1 MKITTQ
7 NILEFLSSP
16 NFMKESDQ
24 IYKDHINKSVEIILK
39 NKKEK
44 AIVLICGPS
53 GAGKTTSAKNITRI
67 LNERGVK
74 CNYVSMDN
82 YFHTLHPEEVNAIV
96 PADLEHPERVDFNLF
111 NEQLK
116 CLIDQ
121 KEIKM
126 PVFDFKNA
134 KRIDNQILLNRGK
147 DDIVIVEGIHS
158 LNSKYNLYTDKC
170 TKLYLNVGCD
180 IQLDNGSFYKGA
192 QIRLL
197 RRICRDRV
205 YRARGI
211 EDTIKQFKNVQRG
224 EDLYIR
230 PFKPTV
236 DYVLSTFSY
245 YEMSC
250 YKHLLDD
257 VLNEQYPEIVGA
269 EEIFKKVPDIK
280 PKDIPLNSHIREF
293 V

>member
-7 NILEFLSSP
+7 NILDFLSNP
-16 NFMKESDQ
+16 NFMELSDK
-24 IYKDHINKSVEIILK
+24 IYWEHINYSVDLIIK

-44 AIVLICGPS
+44 PIVLICGPS
-53 GAGKTTSAKNITRI
+53 GAGKTTSAKNITKSLQSKGI
-67 LNERGVK
+67 K

-82 YFHTLHPEEVNAIV
+82 YFHTLKTEEINNIV
-96 PADLEHPERVDFNLF
+96 PADLEHPERVDFELF
-111 NEQLK
+111 NKHLK
-116 CLIDQ
+116 NLIDG
-121 KEIKM
+121 KEINM
-126 PVFDFKNA
+126 PFFDFKNA
-134 KRIDNQILLNRGK
+134 KRLDNQLLINRNK
-147 DDIVIVEGIHS
+147 EDVVIVEGIHS
-158 LNSKYNLYTDKC
+158 LNKNYNLYTEKC

-180 IQLDNGSFYKGA
+180 IMLDNGSYFKGA

-205 YRARGI
+205 YRNRGI
-211 EDTIKQFKNVQRG
+211 EDTIRQYKNVQRG
-224 EDLYIR
+224 EELYVR
-230 PFKPTV
+230 PFKQTV

-250 YKHLLDD
+250 YKNLLDE

-269 EEIFKKVPDIK
+269 EEIFKNVPDIS
-280 PKDIPLNSHIREF
+280 PKDIPSRSHIREF